1 MPTLADIYSAL
12 NTFKRK
18 SSDFVQNPGT
28 SLEQM
33 LFAANENAREF
44 NKKHALATDYTIAQA
59 RGQQP
64 TLEQTQAEMGLRN
77 TLSEAY
83 TPGMIVYHGSP
94 HVFERFDLGK
104 IGTGEG
110 AQAYGSGM
118 YTAQNPAVAKGYQ
131 PRDVNYENALMQK
144 YNQAQKTNDYAS
156 MQIYEDF
163 LTHKTPEEIYSSFK
177 DLGFSGKD
185 LISAQK
191 AYEQGKK
198 LYQGQK
204 GSALYKVDLP
214 DTHIRRMLDWDSP
227 IKDQPTPVRK
237 LAKILG
243 LDMNDLGGDLLAKVG
258 KDEAGRK
265 VLQDAGIRGIKY
277 LDQTSRN
284 ASGWHITPP
293 DQTVSGKWMVK
304 SADYNSKGLQF
315 DTQEEAKKALKEQT
329 SKATRNF
336 VVFDPSHM
344 TILERNQQALNK

>member
-64 TLEQTQAEMGLRN
+64 TPEQTQAEMGLRN

-118 YTAQNPAVAKGYQ
+118 YMAQAPEIAEGY
-131 PRDVNYENALMQK
+131 K
-144 YNQAQKTNDYAS
+144 KTLAHKNYAS
-156 MQIYEDF
+156 IVQNDRNNYSVIAKDGSKIAENVMLGQA
-163 LTHKTPEEIYSSFK
+163 HKAKDAFDASQTGSF
-177 DLGFSGKD
+177 
-185 LISAQK
+185 
-191 AYEQGKK
+191 
-198 LYQGQK
+198 
-204 GSALYKVDLP
+204 YKVDLP

-284 ASGWHITPP
+284 AGGWHITPP

-344 TILERNQQALNK
+344 TILERNQQTINK

>member
-1 MPTLADIYSAL
+1 
-12 NTFKRK
+12 
-18 SSDFVQNPGT
+18 
-28 SLEQM
+28 M

-64 TLEQTQAEMGLRN
+64 TPEQTQAEMGLRN

-83 TPGMIVYHGSP
+83 SPGMTVWHGSP

-110 AQAYGSGM
+110 AQAYGHGM
-118 YTAQNPAVAKGYQ
+118 YVAQNPKVAEGYKNVLSDTLKVQGTAEPLEKRAAQMALTFGNNTKEGALNWLSKYEEKGAGHTAPIMTAELVKQ
-131 PRDVNYENALMQK
+131 V
-144 YNQAQKTNDYAS
+144 
-156 MQIYEDF
+156 
-163 LTHKTPEEIYSSFK
+163 K
-177 DLGFSGKD
+177 DKFQNGIFSPG
-185 LISAQK
+185 
-191 AYEQGKK
+191 GT
-198 LYQGQK
+198 
-204 GSALYKVDLP
+204 LYKVDLP

-284 ASGWHITPP
+284 AGGWHITPP

-329 SKATRNF
+329 SKMTRNF

>member
-1 MPTLADIYSAL
+1 
-12 NTFKRK
+12 
-18 SSDFVQNPGT
+18 
-28 SLEQM
+28 
-33 LFAANENAREF
+33 
-44 NKKHALATDYTIAQA
+44 
-59 RGQQP
+59 
-64 TLEQTQAEMGLRN
+64 
-77 TLSEAY
+77 
-83 TPGMIVYHGSP
+83 MIVYHGSP
-94 HVFERFDLGK
+94 HVFERFDLSK
-104 IGTGEG
+104 LGTGEG

-118 YTAQNPAVAKGYQ
+118 YVAQNPAVAKSYAIDRGDNTAKRTFAPPSNANQNSIDYFQ
-131 PRDVNYENALMQK
+131 AMLEGKVPRDVKGNVPVSDDYIKSQI
-144 YNQAQKTNDYAS
+144 AQFSEK
-156 MQIYEDF
+156 
-163 LTHKTPEEIYSSFK
+163 LPSF
-177 DLGFSGKD
+177 
-185 LISAQK
+185 
-191 AYEQGKK
+191 
-198 LYQGQK
+198 
-204 GSALYKVDLP
+204 YKVDLP

-344 TILERNQQALNK
+344 TILERNQQTLNK

>member
-64 TLEQTQAEMGLRN
+64 TPEQTQAEMGLRN

-83 TPGMIVYHGSP
+83 SPGMTVWHGSP
-94 HVFERFDLGK
+94 HVFERFDLRK

-110 AQAYGSGM
+110 AQSYGSGM
-118 YTAQNPAVAKGYQ
+118 YVAQNPKVA
-131 PRDVNYENALMQK
+131 E
-144 YNQAQKTNDYAS
+144 DYAKNIMGPKATPANVALKTFNATGS
-156 MQIYEDF
+156 EDMVATRLKQIFPQINDA
-163 LTHKTPEEIYSSFK
+163 EIKSSIDTAK
-177 DLGFSGKD
+177 N
-185 LISAQK
+185 
-191 AYEQGKK
+191 Y
-198 LYQGQK
+198 K
-204 GSALYKVDLP
+204 GNVYKVDVP
-214 DTHIRRMLDWDSP
+214 DTHIRRMLDWDAP
-227 IKDQPTPVRK
+227 LKDQPTPVRK
-237 LAKILG
+237 LAKALG

-265 VLQDAGIRGIKY
+265 TLQDAGIRGIKY
-277 LDQTSRN
+277 LDQNSRHPGT
-284 ASGWHITPP
+284 ASLTPHQIDTRINVLRKDIDSGLG
-293 DQTVSGKWMVK
+293 DQNRMKQILS
-304 SADYNSKGLQF
+304 SL
-315 DTQEEAKKALKEQT
+315 EAEKALHT
-329 SKATRNF
+329 NLTRNF

-344 TILERNQQALNK
+344 TILERNQQAIK